1 MEIVQT
7 QIALFFRNQFEGAF
21 EELALKMKNK
31 FSGIQSQYLPIPPN
45 APPEIP
51 RLMLSSSGMNM
62 NFSKNRVDIF
72 FTVPDGMENS
82 IKDVFSIIDQ
92 YEIVVDRI
100 GFVQKKFS
108 ETTIDTL
115 LKLITEE
122 QRVATAKELSI
133 KINVAKQIGA
143 YMCNNIETLIFASLT
158 KLEPAGPVSRQGI
171 LIERD
176 INTLNESRLEYKFT
190 ADNISEI
197 IGLMKAEADTQ
208 ILLPE
213 TQGDGN

>member
-21 EELALKMKNK
+21 EELALKVKNK
-31 FSGIQSQYLPIPPN
+31 FIGAQSQYLPIPPN

-51 RLMLSSSGMNM
+51 RLMLSSTNMNL

-72 FTVPDGMENS
+72 FTTPDGMVN
-82 IKDVFSIIDQ
+82 ITKDILSIIDQ

-100 GFVQKKFS
+100 GFVQKRFF

-115 LKLITEE
+115 LALITEE
-122 QRVATAKELSI
+122 RRVATAKELNI
-133 KINVAKQIGA
+133 KINVSKQIGA
-143 YMCNNIETLIFASLT
+143 YMCNNIESLIFASLT
-158 KLEPAGPVSRQGI
+158 KLEPAGPVSRQGV

-176 INTLNESRLEYKFT
+176 INTLNENRLDYRFK

-197 IGLMKAEADTQ
+197 IDLMKAEADTQ
-208 ILLPE
+208 ILLPQPE
-213 TQGDGN
+213 VNGD